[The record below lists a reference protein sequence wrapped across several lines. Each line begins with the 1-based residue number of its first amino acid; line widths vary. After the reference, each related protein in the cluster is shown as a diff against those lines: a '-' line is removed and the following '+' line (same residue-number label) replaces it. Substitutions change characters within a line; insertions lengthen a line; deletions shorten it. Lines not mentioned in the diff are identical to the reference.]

1 MDELKSCPFCGGEIE
16 ERGGQCN
23 YGKKTMTLDLKCKQ
37 CETIFKFKSK
47 WNENPYQEAVAAFNR
62 RTNVNETP
70 ISPTSKW
77 CDNQSVDE
85 LGKVICLAH
94 LAEARVPDCPY
105 KSKEERASAN
115 PEPIVMSEDIRGRR
129 IGGVLIDN
137 AEEIIRAYAAEHF
150 NAPVIAYTITVDGD
164 GDSA

>member
-1 MDELKSCPFCGGEIE
+1 MSEYINRGTAFDAVTDLAGKASTRSAYEAVWKSARALKKIPAADVAPVVHGRWENGNPICPVCGED
-16 ERGGQCN
+16 
-23 YGKKTMTLDLKCKQ
+23 KFKDL

-105 KSKEERASAN
+105 KSKEERASAKY
-115 PEPIVMSEDIRGRR
+115 PCSDY
-129 IGGVLIDN
+129 
-137 AEEIIRAYAAEHF
+137 EEVR
-150 NAPVIAYTITVDGD
+150 T
-164 GDSA
+164 

>member
-1 MDELKSCPFCGGEIE
+1 M
-16 ERGGQCN
+16 
-23 YGKKTMTLDLKCKQ
+23 
-37 CETIFKFKSK
+37 
-47 WNENPYQEAVAAFNR
+47 
-62 RTNVNETP
+62 NETP

-85 LGKVICLAH
+85 MGKVICLAH

-105 KSKEERASAN
+105 KSKEERASAKYPCSDYESAITGYPIVVPTTISKRYVKDVARRVGVSI
-115 PEPIVMSEDIRGRR
+115 PEPIVMSEDARGRR

>member
-1 MDELKSCPFCGGEIE
+1 MNK
-16 ERGGQCN
+16 
-23 YGKKTMTLDLKCKQ
+23 
-37 CETIFKFKSK
+37 
-47 WNENPYQEAVAAFNR
+47 
-62 RTNVNETP
+62 TP

-85 LGKVICLAH
+85 MGKVICLAH

-105 KSKEERASAN
+105 KSETMKGLFRKRGGGKTTALVYTSAITGYPIVVPTTISKRYVKDVARRVGVSI
-115 PEPIVMSEDIRGRR
+115 PEPIVMSEDARGRR

>member
-70 ISPTSKW
+70 IS
-77 CDNQSVDE
+77 
-85 LGKVICLAH
+85 
-94 LAEARVPDCPY
+94 
-105 KSKEERASAN
+105 SA
-115 PEPIVMSEDIRGRR
+115 
-129 IGGVLIDN
+129 
-137 AEEIIRAYAAEHF
+137 
-150 NAPVIAYTITVDGD
+150 
-164 GDSA
+164 